1 MLVKQNY
8 ASSNTL
14 DLAFLCGGA
23 GSAKVSTISTSLTV
37 AGATFSISVRNW
49 DIIFLCQQLSTKLI
63 NSLAGE
69 ARQFCGIVWNKRFR
83 VACSKQPRE
92 FTRK

>member
-1 MLVKQNY
+1 MLPQTHLIWLSYVEEP
-8 ASSNTL
+8 
-14 DLAFLCGGA
+14 
-23 GSAKVSTISTSLTV
+23 GSAKVLTISTSLTV

-69 ARQFCGIVWNKRFR
+69 ARQFCGISVS
-83 VACSKQPRE
+83 ALQ
-92 FTRK
+92 